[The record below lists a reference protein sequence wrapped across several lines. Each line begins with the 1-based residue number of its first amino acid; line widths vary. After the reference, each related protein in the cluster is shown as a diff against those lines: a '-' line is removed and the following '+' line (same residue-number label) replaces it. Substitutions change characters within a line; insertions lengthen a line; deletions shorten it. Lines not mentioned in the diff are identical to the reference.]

1 MDLDKEYI
9 KEEYY
14 KTKSKLKS
22 IFEKRK
28 IKDNFID
35 RRINKISIII
45 LTMQLFERM
54 IDIKMNKSKI
64 FQIILNVEVES
75 IKQRNFDK
83 SFINYFKE
91 YVSAN
96 AVRFSESK
104 K

>member
-1 MDLDKEYI
+1 
-9 KEEYY
+9 
-14 KTKSKLKS
+14 
-22 IFEKRK
+22 
-28 IKDNFID
+28 
-35 RRINKISIII
+35 
-45 LTMQLFERM
+45 MQLFERM

-91 YVSAN
+91 YVSSN

-104 K
+104 KIDSVRDYIGNIKRKETHLEFEILPEKFKEIVKAGGFEMIK